1 VGEQGCGS
9 ESQLARTLQPHTP
22 KTRLPDAFNHPTET
36 FYFTRGDSSES
47 PYCCQG
53 KPYMADEIIRLT
65 GIHKSFA
72 GVRALQDVSLT
83 LERGK
88 IHCLVGENG
97 CGKSTLIK
105 IIAGVYQRD
114 SGSVQIN
121 GKEYEQLHPI
131 DSIRE
136 GIQVIYQDF
145 SLFPNLTVA
154 ENIALNEQLAAG
166 RRVVNWRHVR
176 NVAEDAVAQI
186 EVHLPLDARVEEM
199 SVANK
204 QLIAIAKALRQNAQL
219 IIMDEPTSAL
229 TEREIR
235 TLFTVIRRLQERGI
249 AFLFVSHK
257 LNEVLEISEAIIVMR
272 NGQVVSTGAAG
283 DYTTTRLVFEMTG
296 QSIAEKSYDFTPD
309 LSQPAL
315 LRVDGLTVPGALQD
329 VSFELRR
336 GEIVGVTGLLGSGR
350 TELALALFGM
360 LPIAG
365 GHIEIDETPVKIR
378 SVQDAIAH
386 GIGYVPEDRLTE
398 GLFLEQAIGRNI
410 VVRTIDKLR
419 GAFGLTDPAQVNKQI
434 NDWVASLRIKTS
446 NPELPVKTLSG
457 GNQQRV
463 VVAKW
468 LASNP
473 RLMILNGPTMGVDIG
488 SKNELHELIKQLA
501 GDGMGLLVISDDIP
515 ELLQTC
521 NRILLMRNGTVAQE
535 ILPRDTDENALAAKL
550 IED

>member
-1 VGEQGCGS
+1 
-9 ESQLARTLQPHTP
+9 
-22 KTRLPDAFNHPTET
+22 
-36 FYFTRGDSSES
+36 
-47 PYCCQG
+47 
-53 KPYMADEIIRLT
+53 MADEIVHLT

-83 LERGK
+83 LERDK

-114 SGSVQIN
+114 TGSVQIN
-121 GKEYEQLHPI
+121 GTEYERLHPI

-154 ENIALNEQLAAG
+154 ENIALNEQLADG
-166 RRVVNWRHVR
+166 RRIVNWRHVR
-176 NVAEDAVAQI
+176 AVAQEAVNQI
-186 EVHLPLDARVEEM
+186 EVQLPLDVRVEEM

-204 QLIAIAKALRQNAQL
+204 QLIAIAKAMRQNAQL

-235 TLFTVIRRLQERGI
+235 TLFTVIHKLQQRGV

-257 LNEVLEISEAIIVMR
+257 LNEVLEISESIIVMR
-272 NGQVVSTGAAG
+272 NGQVVSTGPAG
-283 DYTTTRLVFEMTG
+283 EYNTTRLVFEMTG
-296 QSIAEKSYDFTPD
+296 QSIAEKFYDYTPD
-309 LSQPAL
+309 FSQPTL
-315 LRVDGLTVPGALQD
+315 LRVDRLNVAGVLRD
-329 VSFELRR
+329 VSFEMRAH
-336 GEIVGVTGLLGSGR
+336 EIVGVTGLLGSGR

-360 LPIAG
+360 LPITSG
-365 GHIEIDETPVKIR
+365 QIEIDEKPVKIR
-378 SVQDAIAH
+378 SVQDAIAQ

-398 GLFLEQAIGRNI
+398 GLFLEQSIGRNV

-419 GAFGLTDPAQVNKQI
+419 GALGLTDPRMVTQQV
-434 NDWVASLRIKTS
+434 NDWVSSLRIKTAD
-446 NPELPVKTLSG
+446 PELPAKTLSG

-473 RLMILNGPTMGVDIG
+473 RMMILNGPTMGVDIG
-488 SKNELHELIKQLA
+488 SKDELHELIKRLA
-501 GDGMGLLVISDDIP
+501 GEGMGLLVISDDIP
-515 ELLQTC
+515 ELLQIC
-521 NRILLMRNGTVAQE
+521 NRILLMRNGTVVQE
-535 ILPRDTDENALAAKL
+535 ILPRDTNENALAARL